1 MKADAL
7 VLTAM
12 KLSVER
18 MSITLAIVL
27 VHVVIGLLKKLAL
40 IVTTNSWDAPDLTKE
55 DAILPMKKIS
65 EGELSFIGYLSS
77 RDETQTQQSLI

>member
-1 MKADAL
+1 VKADVL

-18 MSITLAIVL
+18 TSITLAIVL

-55 DAILPMKKIS
+55 DAIILMKK
-65 EGELSFIGYLSS
+65 E
-77 RDETQTQQSLI
+77 